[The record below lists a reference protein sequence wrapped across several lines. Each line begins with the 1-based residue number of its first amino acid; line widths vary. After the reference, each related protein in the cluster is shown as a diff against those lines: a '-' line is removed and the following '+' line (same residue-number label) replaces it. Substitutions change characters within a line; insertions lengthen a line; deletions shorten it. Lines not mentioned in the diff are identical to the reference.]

1 MIMIIWLCVIGLV
14 LLCVLSG
21 VLAYLLTIAQNKID
35 IYEDWILEFQ
45 NDVNGVYQ
53 QLKNID
59 DKNLFEKDD
68 DVGVIFSEIATL
80 IDKLNTRIKTDV
92 NTKKEIQE
100 NKQGIE

>member
-1 MIMIIWLCVIGLV
+1 MIIWLCVIGLV

-21 VLAYLLTIAQNKID
+21 VLTYLLTIAQNKID
-35 IYEDWILEFQ
+35 IYEEWILEFK
-45 NDVNGVYQ
+45 NDVNGVYR

-68 DVGVIFSEIATL
+68 DVGVIFSEMSTL

-92 NTKKEIQE
+92 NTKKENE
-100 NKQGIE
+100 

>member
-1 MIMIIWLCVIGLV
+1 MIIWLCVIGLV

-21 VLAYLLTIAQNKID
+21 VLTYLLTIAQNKID
-35 IYEDWILEFQ
+35 IYEEWILEFK
-45 NDVNGVYQ
+45 NDVNGVYR

-68 DVGVIFSEIATL
+68 DVGVIFSEMSTL

-100 NKQGIE
+100 NE

>member
-1 MIMIIWLCVIGLV
+1 MIIWLCIIGLV

-21 VLAYLLTIAQNKID
+21 VLTYLLTIAQNKID
-35 IYEDWILEFQ
+35 IYEEWILEFK
-45 NDVNGVYQ
+45 NDVNGVYR

-68 DVGVIFSEIATL
+68 DVGVIFSEMSTL

-100 NKQGIE
+100 NE

>member
-14 LLCVLSG
+14 LLSVLSG

-35 IYEDWILEFQ
+35 IYEEWILEFQ

-100 NKQGIE
+100 NKQGVE

>member
-1 MIMIIWLCVIGLV
+1 MIIWLCVIGLV

-21 VLAYLLTIAQNKID
+21 ILTYLLTIAQNKID
-35 IYEDWILEFQ
+35 IYEEWILEFK
-45 NDVNGVYQ
+45 NDVNGVYR

-68 DVGVIFSEIATL
+68 DVGVIFSEMSAL

-100 NKQGIE
+100 NE

>member
-1 MIMIIWLCVIGLV
+1 MIIWLCVIGLV

-21 VLAYLLTIAQNKID
+21 VLTYLLTIAQNKID
-35 IYEDWILEFQ
+35 IYEEWILEFK
-45 NDVNGVYQ
+45 NDVNGVYR

-68 DVGVIFSEIATL
+68 DVGVIFSEISAL

-100 NKQGIE
+100 NE